1 MEKMS
6 SRRRPLAALA
16 ALVLPRVADAL
27 GGVVSSQQQAL
38 LVPGAEGSSSAHADA
53 APAAAALPA
62 AVTLAHSDLVSAMS
76 AATLEP
82 MVSATQIS
90 EDTQSR
96 MLRYVNDHAGF
107 VAAVLTLLCLPIVIA
122 IGCCM

>member
-1 MEKMS
+1 MATLFFP
-6 SRRRPLAALA
+6 R
-16 ALVLPRVADAL
+16 LVDAL
-27 GGVVSSQQQAL
+27 GGAVSVQQQAL
-38 LVPGAEGSSSAHADA
+38 LVPGAEGSSSMHTDDA
-53 APAAAALPA
+53 VPPAAAASSA
-62 AVTLAHSDLVSAMS
+62 AVTSLAHSDVAPAMS

-90 EDTQSR
+90 EDTQTR
-96 MLRYVNDHAGF
+96 MFRYVNDHAGF